1 MTTKDNFMRMQSRKF
16 GVDWRWRWA
25 EILARNPDRL
35 DWAYADDAVRRAA
48 EFIQQRQSGNGSLK
62 TEAPNLIRLAEQMIT
77 DPVAAETLHILVL
90 GDCPRSEIAQRLDVQ
105 EDVITT
111 FEELFFDVRA
121 VRTATSC
128 IQHSVI
134 ERACHGGRYELAS
147 KYRAAFWGG
156 AQVARAVVDGMALVS
171 LDEVDRISRQEQQL
185 RLKLDAACLIPLRSE
200 RFAVR
205 FLTASMNYDLGTKRL
220 ELAKQRFRQHCE
232 AEIRRHEAVLE
243 RLRRE
248 ARRDELRAEAR
259 RRRDQRQAQ
268 RQTMAMWRANRW
280 LALRKSKEQ
289 QAERSGLS
297 KLTWVD
303 EQDGRSRTVHDQS
316 AAGHSPAAV
325 ERGPHCPQPNVIV
338 DGSSLTEVGSTEP
351 ADTSGSDNRFTTVGE
366 TITLKSRLPLI
377 KWVYRPSQ
385 GHSAD
390 RDAEQERA
398 LTGTHGGQMDT

>member
-171 LDEVDRISRQEQQL
+171 LDEVDRILPSGTTAPPEAGRGLSHPAALGTVCSPFPYGIHEL
-185 RLKLDAACLIPLRSE
+185 RPGDQASGAGQATIPAALRSGDSQARGGAGTPAARGPPRRAACRSPPS
-200 RFAVR
+200 
-205 FLTASMNYDLGTKRL
+205 TGP
-220 ELAKQRFRQHCE
+220 
-232 AEIRRHEAVLE
+232 
-243 RLRRE
+243 
-248 ARRDELRAEAR
+248 
-259 RRRDQRQAQ
+259 
-268 RQTMAMWRANRW
+268 
-280 LALRKSKEQ
+280 
-289 QAERSGLS
+289 
-297 KLTWVD
+297 
-303 EQDGRSRTVHDQS
+303 
-316 AAGHSPAAV
+316 AAGATTDHGDVACEPLARATEV
-325 ERGPHCPQPNVIV
+325 ERAAGGTFGPVQTNL
-338 DGSSLTEVGSTEP
+338 G
-351 ADTSGSDNRFTTVGE
+351 
-366 TITLKSRLPLI
+366 
-377 KWVYRPSQ
+377 
-385 GHSAD
+385 
-390 RDAEQERA
+390 
-398 LTGTHGGQMDT
+398 